1 MGEAA
6 VFNHLVGQLDYPML
20 IVTTALGDD
29 RAGCLVGFHTQCS
42 IDPPRYLVCIS
53 RLNHTFALATRSD
66 KLAVHVL
73 DQANHRLAS
82 LFGEQTG
89 DTTDKFAACYW
100 RQHQGLPVLTD
111 AHAWF
116 IGLVLRR
123 IDLGDHTGHLLEP
136 LEAEADGTLDQLAFQ
151 QIKSMKPGHPA

>member
-1 MGEAA
+1 M
-6 VFNHLVGQLDYPML
+6 
-20 IVTTALGDD
+20 
-29 RAGCLVGFHTQCS
+29 S
-42 IDPPRYLVCIS
+42 S
-53 RLNHTFALATRSD
+53 RRRCGSGKVSTRSD

-89 DTTDKFAACYW
+89 DTTDKFAACSW

-116 IGLVLRR
+116 IGLVLQR

-136 LEAEADGTLDQLAFQ
+136 LETEADGTLDQLAFQ